1 MKKTLF
7 ALAAVSAFAGTAQAQ
22 SSVTVYGLLDV
33 GYLVTKGTEGRATSA
48 ATSTAA
54 GYVNG
59 GNLSTSAINSS
70 NLATSRLGFRGTED
84 LGGGNRAGFVAEIG
98 LTPTSNGFSGSGN
111 SVSTPMGSTYVN
123 NSAVLDSRQMFAS
136 LGRKGLGE
144 IRIGRQYTPVHEVVC
159 ANNAGQCNAVAGDM
173 IYSGANSS
181 ATLSTANKA
190 NDSYQIR
197 ASNSVRLST
206 ENIAGFQAAAL
217 YSSNLRQN
225 DNPGVTATSGTTT
238 NAQGST
244 DYRMMGLNAAFTGVK
259 SLNISA
265 AWQQTNLLRQNAIVQ
280 TSGTDGTNT
289 VLGSSLFALTPS
301 TQGAV
306 DGKQVDVFGNVS
318 YDFGV
323 AKVALQ
329 SISLA
334 VSNYGVQ
341 TLKRTAN
348 QVSVSAPIT
357 PTVSTWA
364 SYGMG
369 KRSEWSTAGV
379 LTRERDFSGFQ
390 LGGTYSLSKRT
401 ALYGIY
407 GQATQKADTI
417 GQTDFKDQ
425 QYAVG
430 ARHTF

>member
-7 ALAAVSAFAGTAQAQ
+7 ALAAVSAFAGSAQAQ

-33 GYLVTKGTEGRATSA
+33 GVLSTKGTEGRASTQASA
-48 ATSTAA
+48 IAA

-59 GNLSTSAINSS
+59 GTLTTTAINSS

-84 LGGGNRAGFVAEIG
+84 LGGGQSAGFVAEIG

-123 NSAVLDSRQMFAS
+123 NSSVLDSRQMFAS
-136 LGRKGLGE
+136 LASKGLGE

-159 ANNAGQCNAVAGDM
+159 ANNAGQCNAIAGDM

-181 ATLSTANKA
+181 ATLTTANKA

-206 ENIAGFQAAAL
+206 ENISGFRAAAL
-217 YSSNLRQN
+217 YSMNIRDN
-225 DNPGVTATSGTTT
+225 DNPNVTAAAGTATS
-238 NAQGST
+238 AQGAT
-244 DYRMMGLNAAFTGVK
+244 DYRMYGLNAAFTGVK

-265 AWQQTNLLRQNAIVQ
+265 AYQKTSLLRANAIVQ
-280 TSGTDGTNT
+280 TTGTDGTAT
-289 VLGSSLFALTPS
+289 VLGSSLVALTPG

-306 DGKQVDVFGNVS
+306 NAEQTDTFANIS

-329 SISLA
+329 TISLS
-334 VSNYGVQ
+334 VHNFNVQ

-357 PTVSTWA
+357 PTVSTFA
-364 SYGMG
+364 SYGIG
-369 KRSEWSTAGV
+369 KRSVWTAAGV

-390 LGGTYSLSKRT
+390 LGSTYSLSKRT

-407 GQATQKADTI
+407 GQAAQKADTI
-417 GQTDFKDQ
+417 GQIDFKDQ
-425 QYAVG
+425 QYALG
-430 ARHTF
+430 LRHTF

>member
-1 MKKTLF
+1 MKKSLL
-7 ALAAVSAFAGTAQAQ
+7 ALAAMGAFVGAAQAQ
-22 SSVTVYGLLDV
+22 SSVTVYGILDV
-33 GYLVTKGTEGRATSA
+33 GYLVTKGTEGRASSQ

-59 GNLSTSAINSS
+59 GTLTTSSINSS

-84 LGGGNRAGFVAEIG
+84 LGNGNRAGFVAEIG
-98 LTPTSNGFSGSGN
+98 LTPTSNGFSGSSN
-111 SVSTPMGSTYVN
+111 AVSTPMGATYVN
-123 NSAVLDSRQMFAS
+123 NSSVLDSRQMFAS
-136 LGRKGLGE
+136 LARKGLGE
-144 IRIGRQYTPVHEVVC
+144 MRIGRQYTPVHEVLC

-173 IYSGANSS
+173 IYSGANVA
-181 ATLSTANKA
+181 ATITTANKV

-197 ASNSVRLST
+197 ISNSVRLGT
-206 ENIAGFQAAAL
+206 ESIAGFQASAMYAT
-217 YSSNLRQN
+217 SLRNN
-225 DNPGVTATSGTTT
+225 DNPGVTASTGTATS
-238 NAQGST
+238 AQGST
-244 DYRMMGLNAAFTGVK
+244 DIRFMGLNAAYTGVK
-259 SLNISA
+259 NLNISA
-265 AWQQTNLLRQNAIVQ
+265 AWQQTNLLRANSIVQ
-280 TSGTDGTNT
+280 VTGTDGTNT
-289 VLGSSLFALTPS
+289 VLGSTLVALTPS
-301 TQGAV
+301 TQGAT
-306 DGKQVDVFGNVS
+306 DMKQVDAFGNVS

-329 SISLA
+329 SITTA
-334 VSNYGVQ
+334 VNTYSIQ

-348 QVSVSAPIT
+348 QVSVTAPIT
-357 PTVSTWA
+357 PTISTWA

-369 KRSEWSTAGV
+369 KRTVWSSAGV

-407 GQATQKADTI
+407 GQATQKADTV

-430 ARHTF
+430 VRHTF

>member
-1 MKKTLF
+1 
-7 ALAAVSAFAGTAQAQ
+7 
-22 SSVTVYGLLDV
+22 
-33 GYLVTKGTEGRATSA
+33 
-48 ATSTAA
+48 
-54 GYVNG
+54 
-59 GNLSTSAINSS
+59 
-70 NLATSRLGFRGTED
+70 
-84 LGGGNRAGFVAEIG
+84 
-98 LTPTSNGFSGSGN
+98 
-111 SVSTPMGSTYVN
+111 
-123 NSAVLDSRQMFAS
+123 
-136 LGRKGLGE
+136 
-144 IRIGRQYTPVHEVVC
+144 
-159 ANNAGQCNAVAGDM
+159 
-173 IYSGANSS
+173 
-181 ATLSTANKA
+181 
-190 NDSYQIR
+190 
-197 ASNSVRLST
+197 
-206 ENIAGFQAAAL
+206 
-217 YSSNLRQN
+217 
-225 DNPGVTATSGTTT
+225 
-238 NAQGST
+238 
-244 DYRMMGLNAAFTGVK
+244 MMGLNAAFTGVK

-265 AWQQTNLLRQNAIVQ
+265 AWQQTNLLRANAIVQ
-280 TSGTDGTNT
+280 TTGADGTNT
-289 VLGSSLFALTPS
+289 VLGSALFALTPS

-334 VSNYGVQ
+334 VSSYGVQ

-348 QVSVSAPIT
+348 QVAVTAPIT
-357 PTVSTWA
+357 PTISTWA

-369 KRSEWSTAGV
+369 KRSVWSSAGV

-430 ARHTF
+430 VRHTF

>member
-22 SSVTVYGLLDV
+22 SSVTVYGILDV
-33 GYLVTKGTEGRATSA
+33 GYLVTKGTEGRASTA
-48 ATSTAA
+48 ATTTAA

-59 GNLSTSAINSS
+59 GTLSTSAINSS

-84 LGGGNRAGFVAEIG
+84 LGNGNRAGFVAEIG
-98 LTPTSNGFSGSGN
+98 LTPTSNGFSGSSN

-123 NSAVLDSRQMFAS
+123 NSSVLDSRQMFAS

-144 IRIGRQYTPVHEVVC
+144 IRIGRQYTPVHEVLC

-173 IYSGANSS
+173 MYSGANTSQ
-181 ATLSTANKA
+181 TLTTANKA

-217 YSSNLRQN
+217 YSANLRQN
-225 DNPGVTATSGTTT
+225 DNAGVTATTGSTLT
-238 NAQGST
+238 AQGAT
-244 DYRMMGLNAAFTGVK
+244 DYRMMGLNASFTGVNN
-259 SLNISA
+259 LNISA
-265 AWQQTNLLRQNAIVQ
+265 AWQQTNLLRANAIVQ
-280 TSGTDGTNT
+280 TTGTDGTAT
-289 VLGSSLFALTPS
+289 VLGSSVFALTPA

-306 DGKQVDVFGNVS
+306 DNKQVDMFGNVS

-329 SISLA
+329 SVSLTVA
-334 VSNYGVQ
+334 QYGIQ

-348 QVSVSAPIT
+348 QVAVTAPIT
-357 PTVSTWA
+357 PTISTWA

-369 KRSEWSTAGV
+369 KRSEWSTAGA

-390 LGGTYSLSKRT
+390 LGGTYSMSKRT
-401 ALYGIY
+401 ALYGIF
-407 GQATQKADTI
+407 GQATQKANTV

-430 ARHTF
+430 VRHTF

>member
-22 SSVTVYGLLDV
+22 SSVTVYGILDV
-33 GYLVTKGTEGRATSA
+33 GYLVTKGTEGRASTQ

-84 LGGGNRAGFVAEIG
+84 LGNGNRAGFVAEIG

-123 NSAVLDSRQMFAS
+123 NSSVLDSRQMFAS

-144 IRIGRQYTPVHEVVC
+144 IRIGRQYTPVHEVLC

-173 IYSGANSS
+173 MYSGANGSQ
-181 ATLSTANKA
+181 TLTTANKV
-190 NDSYQIR
+190 NESYQIR

-225 DNPGVTATSGTTT
+225 DNPGVTASTGTATS
-238 NAQGST
+238 AQGST

-259 SLNISA
+259 NLNISA
-265 AWQQTNLLRQNAIVQ
+265 AWQQTNLLRANAIVQ
-280 TSGTDGTNT
+280 TTGADGTNT
-289 VLGSSLFALTPS
+289 VLGSALFALTPS

-334 VSNYGVQ
+334 VSSYGVQ

-348 QVSVSAPIT
+348 QVSVTAPIT
-357 PTVSTWA
+357 PTVSTFA

-369 KRSEWSTAGV
+369 KRSVWSTAGV

-407 GQATQKADTI
+407 GQATQKADTV

-430 ARHTF
+430 VRHTF

>member
-1 MKKTLF
+1 
-7 ALAAVSAFAGTAQAQ
+7 LAAVSAFAGSAQAQ

-33 GYLVTKGTEGRATSA
+33 GVLSTKGTEGRASTQ

-59 GNLSTSAINSS
+59 GTLTTTAINSS

-84 LGGGNRAGFVAEIG
+84 LGGGQRAGFVAEIG

-111 SVSTPMGSTYVN
+111 SVSTPMGTTYVN
-123 NSAVLDSRQMFAS
+123 NSSVLDSRQMFAS
-136 LGRKGLGE
+136 LASKGLGE

-173 IYSGANSS
+173 IYSGANTSQ
-181 ATLSTANKA
+181 TLTTANKA
-190 NDSYQIR
+190 NDSYQVR

-357 PTVSTWA
+357 PTISTWA

-369 KRSEWSTAGV
+369 KRSVWSTAGV

-407 GQATQKADTI
+407 GQATQKADTV

-430 ARHTF
+430 VRHTF

>member
-1 MKKTLF
+1 
-7 ALAAVSAFAGTAQAQ
+7 LAAVSAFAGTAQAQ

-111 SVSTPMGSTYVN
+111 SVSTPMGTTYVN
-123 NSAVLDSRQMFAS
+123 NSSVLDSRQMFAS

-206 ENIAGFQAAAL
+206 ENITGFQAAAL

-357 PTVSTWA
+357 PTISTWA

-369 KRSEWSTAGV
+369 KRSVWSTAGV

-407 GQATQKADTI
+407 GQLLTI
-417 GQTDFKDQ
+417 LNAYPYRKMPK
-425 QYAVG
+425 
-430 ARHTF
+430 

>member
-22 SSVTVYGLLDV
+22 SSVTVYGILDV
-33 GYLVTKGTEGRATSA
+33 GFLNTKGTEGRASSQ
-48 ATSTAA
+48 ATTTAA

-59 GNLSTSAINSS
+59 GNLTTSAINSS

-84 LGGGNRAGFVAEIG
+84 LGGGKRAGFVAEIG

-111 SVSTPMGSTYVN
+111 AVSTPMGSTYVN
-123 NSAVLDSRQMFAS
+123 NSSVLDSRQMFAS
-136 LGRKGLGE
+136 LGSKGLGE
-144 IRIGRQYTPVHEVVC
+144 IRIGRQYTPMHEVVC
-159 ANNAGQCNAVAGDM
+159 PNNAGGCNAVAGDM
-173 IYSGANSS
+173 IYSGSNGSQ
-181 ATLSTANKA
+181 TLTTANKA
-190 NDSYQIR
+190 NDNYQIR
-197 ASNSVRLST
+197 ASNSIRLST
-206 ENIAGFQAAAL
+206 ENIGGLQAAAL
-217 YSSNLRQN
+217 YSANLRTN
-225 DNPGVTATSGTTT
+225 DNPGVTASTGTATA
-238 NAQGST
+238 AQGAT

-259 SLNISA
+259 NLNISA
-265 AWQQTNLLRQNAIVQ
+265 AWQQTSLLRANGIVQ
-280 TSGTDGTNT
+280 TTGTDGTAT
-289 VLGSSLFALTPS
+289 VLGSSLVALTPA

-306 DGKQVDVFGNVS
+306 DAKQVDVFGNIS
-318 YDFGV
+318 YNFGV

-329 SISLA
+329 SISLT
-334 VSNYGVQ
+334 VNNYNVQ

-357 PTVSTWA
+357 PTISTWA

-369 KRSEWSTAGV
+369 KRSEWTTAGV

-407 GQATQKADTI
+407 GQATQKANTV

-425 QYAVG
+425 QYALGV
-430 ARHTF
+430 RHTF

>member
-111 SVSTPMGSTYVN
+111 SVSTPMGTTYVN
-123 NSAVLDSRQMFAS
+123 NSSVLDSRQMFAS

-357 PTVSTWA
+357 PTISTWA

-369 KRSEWSTAGV
+369 KRSVWSTAGV

>member
-33 GYLVTKGTEGRATSA
+33 GYLVTKGTEGRASTA

-84 LGGGNRAGFVAEIG
+84 LGNGNRAGFVAEIG

-123 NSAVLDSRQMFAS
+123 NSSVLDSRQMFAS

-144 IRIGRQYTPVHEVVC
+144 IRIGRQYTPVHEVLC

-173 IYSGANSS
+173 MYSGANGSQ
-181 ATLSTANKA
+181 TLTTANKV
-190 NDSYQIR
+190 NESYQVR

-206 ENIAGFQAAAL
+206 ENISGFQAAAL
-217 YSSNLRQN
+217 YSTNLRQN
-225 DNPGVTATSGTTT
+225 DNPGVTASTGTATS
-238 NAQGST
+238 AQGST

-259 SLNISA
+259 NLNISA
-265 AWQQTNLLRQNAIVQ
+265 AWQQTNLLRANAIVQ
-280 TSGTDGTNT
+280 TTGTDGTNT
-289 VLGSSLFALTPS
+289 VLGSALFALTPS

-334 VSNYGVQ
+334 VSSYGVQ

-348 QVSVSAPIT
+348 QVAVTAPIT
-357 PTVSTWA
+357 PTISTWA
-364 SYGMG
+364 SYGAG
-369 KRSEWSTAGV
+369 KRSVWTSAGV

-407 GQATQKADTI
+407 GQATQKADTV

-430 ARHTF
+430 VRHTF

>member
-33 GYLVTKGTEGRATSA
+33 GYLSTKGTEGRASTA
-48 ATSTAA
+48 ATSTAS

-59 GNLSTSAINSS
+59 GTLSTSAINSS
-70 NLATSRLGFRGTED
+70 NLSTSRLGFRGTED
-84 LGGGNRAGFVAEIG
+84 LGNGTRAGFVAEIG

-123 NSAVLDSRQMFAS
+123 NSSVLDSRQMFAS

-159 ANNAGQCNAVAGDM
+159 ANNAGGCNAVAGDM
-173 IYSGANSS
+173 IYSGSNAS

-190 NDSYQIR
+190 NDNYQIR

-206 ENIAGFQAAAL
+206 ENINGFQAAAL
-217 YSSNLRQN
+217 YSANLRTN
-225 DNPGVTATSGTTT
+225 DNAGVTATTGSTLT
-238 NAQGST
+238 AQGAT

-280 TSGTDGTNT
+280 TTGTDGTAT
-289 VLGSSLFALTPS
+289 VLGSSVFALTPA
-301 TQGAV
+301 TQGAA
-306 DGKQVDVFGNVS
+306 DTKQVDMFGNVS

-329 SISLA
+329 SVSLT
-334 VSNYGVQ
+334 VHQYGIQ

-348 QVSVSAPIT
+348 QVAVTAPIT
-357 PTVSTWA
+357 PTVSTFA
-364 SYGMG
+364 SYGNG
-369 KRSEWSTAGV
+369 KRSAWSTAGV

-407 GQATQKADTI
+407 GQATQKADTV

-430 ARHTF
+430 VRHTF

>member
-22 SSVTVYGLLDV
+22 SSVTVYGILDV
-33 GYLVTKGTEGRATSA
+33 GYLVTKGTEGRASSQ
-48 ATSTAA
+48 ATSIAA

-59 GNLSTSAINSS
+59 GTLATSAINSS

-84 LGGGNRAGFVAEIG
+84 LGRGNTAGFVAEIG

-111 SVSTPMGSTYVN
+111 ANSTPLGATYVN

-136 LGRKGLGE
+136 LGSKGLGE
-144 IRIGRQYTPVHEVVC
+144 IRIGRQYTPMHEVLC
-159 ANNAGQCNAVAGDM
+159 ANNAGGCNAVAGDM

-181 ATLSTANKA
+181 ATLTTANKA

-197 ASNSVRLST
+197 ASNSVRFST
-206 ENIAGFQAAAL
+206 EDISGLRLAAL

-225 DNPGVTATSGTTT
+225 DNPGVTASSGTATS
-238 NAQGST
+238 AQGST

-265 AWQQTNLLRQNAIVQ
+265 AMQQTNLLRANAIVQ
-280 TSGTDGTNT
+280 TTGTDATNT
-289 VLGSSLFALTPS
+289 VLGSALFALTPS
-301 TQGAV
+301 TAGAV
-306 DGKQVDVFGNVS
+306 DGKQVDKFGNVS

-329 SISLA
+329 TVSLE
-334 VSNYGVQ
+334 VTNFGIK

-348 QVSVSAPIT
+348 QVSVTAPVT
-357 PTVSTWA
+357 PTVSTFA
-364 SYGMG
+364 SYGSG
-369 KRSEWSTAGV
+369 KRTVWSSAGV

-390 LGGTYSLSKRT
+390 LGGTYSLSKRS

-407 GQATQKADTI
+407 GQATQKADTV

-430 ARHTF
+430 FRHTF

>member
-22 SSVTVYGLLDV
+22 SSVTVYGILDV
-33 GYLVTKGTEGRATSA
+33 GYLVTKGTEGRASTA
-48 ATSTAA
+48 ATTTAA

-59 GNLSTSAINSS
+59 GTLSTSAINSS

-84 LGGGNRAGFVAEIG
+84 LGNGNRAGFVAEIG
-98 LTPTSNGFSGSGN
+98 LTPTSNGFSGSSN

-123 NSAVLDSRQMFAS
+123 NSSVLDSRQMFAS

-173 IYSGANSS
+173 IYSGANTSQ
-181 ATLSTANKA
+181 TLTTANKA
-190 NDSYQIR
+190 NDSYQVR

-259 SLNISA
+259 NLNISA
-265 AWQQTNLLRQNAIVQ
+265 AWQQTNLLRANAIVQ
-280 TSGTDGTNT
+280 TTGTDGTNT

-357 PTVSTWA
+357 PTISTWA

-369 KRSEWSTAGV
+369 KRSVWSTAGV

-407 GQATQKADTI
+407 GQATQKADTV

-430 ARHTF
+430 VRHTF

>member
-33 GYLVTKGTEGRATSA
+33 GYLVTKGTEGRASTA

-173 IYSGANSS
+173 IYSGANTSQ
-181 ATLSTANKA
+181 TLTTANKA
-190 NDSYQIR
+190 NDSYQVR

-357 PTVSTWA
+357 PTISTWA

-369 KRSEWSTAGV
+369 KRSVWSTAGV

-407 GQATQKADTI
+407 GQAAQKADTI
-417 GQTDFKDQ
+417 GQIDFKDQ
-425 QYAVG
+425 QYALG
-430 ARHTF
+430 LRHTF

>member
-33 GYLVTKGTEGRATSA
+33 GYLVTKGTEGRASTA

-84 LGGGNRAGFVAEIG
+84 LGNGNRAGFVAEIG

-123 NSAVLDSRQMFAS
+123 NSSVLDSRQMFAS

-144 IRIGRQYTPVHEVVC
+144 IRIGRQYTPVHEVLC

-173 IYSGANSS
+173 MYSGANGSQ
-181 ATLSTANKA
+181 TLTTANKV
-190 NDSYQIR
+190 NESYQVR

-225 DNPGVTATSGTTT
+225 DNPGVTASTGTATS
-238 NAQGST
+238 AQGST

-265 AWQQTNLLRQNAIVQ
+265 AWQQTNLLRANAIVQ
-280 TSGTDGTNT
+280 TTGADGTNT
-289 VLGSSLFALTPS
+289 VLGSALFALTPS

-334 VSNYGVQ
+334 VSSYGVQ

-348 QVSVSAPIT
+348 QVAVTAPIT
-357 PTVSTWA
+357 PTISTWA

-369 KRSEWSTAGV
+369 KRSVWSSAGV

-430 ARHTF
+430 VRHTF